1 MAHGKLIFNGLNSP
15 AQEETFLFP
24 GKCFNLW
31 VKFYAMRK
39 VSDILK
45 RKGSGV
51 TTVTP
56 DTTVIAALKIMSEQ
70 NIGSLVIMENDTF
83 LGIMTERDYSRKVIL
98 MGRHS
103 SDTPVKEI
111 MTTDF
116 PAVKQSDTVE
126 ACMQLMS
133 DKHIRYLPVIEN
145 GKLAGIISINDVV
158 TETISTQQETI
169 SHLHSYIQ
177 S

>member
-1 MAHGKLIFNGLNSP
+1 
-15 AQEETFLFP
+15 
-24 GKCFNLW
+24 
-31 VKFYAMRK
+31 MRK
-39 VSDILK
+39 VSDILR
-45 RKGSGV
+45 RKGSRV
-51 TTVTP
+51 TTVSP

-70 NIGSLVIMENDTF
+70 NIGSVVIMENENF

-98 MGRHS
+98 MNRHS
-103 SDTPVKEI
+103 SDTPVGEI

-116 PAVKQSDTVE
+116 PQIKQTDTVE

-133 DKHIRYLPVIEN
+133 DRHIRYLPVIEN

-158 TETISTQQETI
+158 TETISNQEETI
-169 SHLHSYIQ
+169 SHLQSYIQ